1 MKLENN
7 EYYIE
12 RDDLLNYSEF
22 TETDLTEVYGEKL
35 EFHLKVAS
43 RKVYSIMYSA
53 YGGKERERQYAVMRY
68 MINND
73 ETKQLGI
80 REAIIEYIRGAM
92 YSGMDLQDYL
102 PSNSI
107 EERIKNQAVY
117 PPIVKEILRE
127 KGLWIKAQIVYLDED
142 IE

>member
-22 TETDLTEVYGEKL
+22 TETDLTDVYGGAL
-35 EFHLKVAS
+35 DFHLKVAS
-43 RKVYSIMYSA
+43 RKVYSIMYSI
-53 YGGKERERQYAVMRY
+53 YGGKERERQYKAMRY

-80 REAIIEYIRGAM
+80 REAIIEYIRGTM
-92 YSGMDLQDYL
+92 YSGMDMKDYL
-102 PSNSI
+102 PSSSI
-107 EERIKNQAVY
+107 EERQANLVEY
-117 PPIVKEILRE
+117 PPLVRNILQE